1 MAITKR
7 FKFDSSLLEFG
18 QVNGGFAKIKLAV
31 MTDEQVANGTHF
43 KKDVIDKRLSGLNY
57 LPIVMEY
64 KEEKQ
69 DAGSHGGKLEISDDG
84 FKFIDT
90 TKPYGVV
97 IADSYKWEDIKLRNG
112 ETVPY
117 VTVQGYVWIDRYPE
131 LECLY
136 DGKQNNQS
144 CEINVLEG
152 SFNEETWVY
161 EINDFEFSAL
171 CILGADVKPAF
182 TEAKIEVDYSQNDFK
197 ADYSEMITALNTYLT
212 NNGMEVFSDLDNEKL
227 EDVVETT
234 EEFEEQEETLESET
248 VEEFDE
254 TESEDLENTE
264 ETETDE
270 VEEEEFTEE
279 ETKEVEEKS
288 VDYENLYK
296 DLLVE
301 YENLKTELQRL
312 QDFEQ
317 NVIQEQKQAIIDDFS
332 TKLSEEEISTID
344 MTKSVDEIEVQCF
357 ALLGKKQLQF
367 SAIEKP
373 KKRIT
378 TNFNQIKSTNDWMSV
393 LADETKK

>member
-1 MAITKR
+1 MALI
-7 FKFDSSLLEFG
+7 L
-18 QVNGGFAKIKLAV
+18 
-31 MTDEQVANGTHF
+31 

-69 DAGSHGGKLEISDDG
+69 DAGSHGGKLEISDDS
-84 FKFIDT
+84 FKFFDT

-227 EDVVETT
+227 DDVVEK
-234 EEFEEQEETLESET
+234 
-248 VEEFDE
+248 
-254 TESEDLENTE
+254 N
-264 ETETDE
+264 
-270 VEEEEFTEE
+270 
-279 ETKEVEEKS
+279 
-288 VDYENLYK
+288 
-296 DLLVE
+296 
-301 YENLKTELQRL
+301 
-312 QDFEQ
+312 
-317 NVIQEQKQAIIDDFS
+317 
-332 TKLSEEEISTID
+332 
-344 MTKSVDEIEVQCF
+344 
-357 ALLGKKQLQF
+357 
-367 SAIEKP
+367 
-373 KKRIT
+373 
-378 TNFNQIKSTNDWMSV
+378 
-393 LADETKK
+393 